1 MTGLWKVATEKCLV
15 THEKMPKKKEEE
27 KRGRSATP
35 KAKDKSK
42 DRSATPKSKDRSA
55 TPKSKGKKSSS
66 PVGKGKSKSPS
77 PGKGGKSK
85 SPAAKGKKGKRSPS
99 PKGKKGKGAKGKK
112 KAKAKA
118 KGTAV
123 GKAKPKKEE
132 SPFFTKADLTFNKF
146 VNGNE
151 SKNEGRLRFPR
162 IHSDSSLLA
171 IASRPLQYGYHQTE
185 DDNDGFDP
193 YILDRAI
200 EHLDEDINQR
210 GYAGYAPLHLS
221 CAQPTHVDLTSLF
234 LTYGAHPGVPST
246 GGHTPLHFAAAS
258 GGPVQVAL
266 LLRNQVL
273 NGEIDINAQNAAGWT
288 PLMCALSRTG
298 ISQVSTVSQLIAGKS
313 DVNYVNEISSRE
325 TPLHLACR
333 HNQDCASMLIE
344 AKASVKDKNA
354 IGNTAL
360 HLAAKNY
367 GGKDVIQLLIGAK
380 CDPML
385 KNNAEKTALDL
396 ATNSEGQSMLRV
408 LTESRREAAG
418 VEDYSK
424 YKEVQPSSAWNATK
438 EEVSLFFKN
447 FQI

>member
-1 MTGLWKVATEKCLV
+1 
-15 THEKMPKKKEEE
+15 MPKKKEEE

-35 KAKDKSK
+35 KSK
-42 DRSATPKSKDRSA
+42 NRSATPKSKDKKAS
-55 TPKSKGKKSSS
+55 TTGGKQ
-66 PVGKGKSKSPS
+66 SKSPS
-77 PGKGGKSK
+77 PGKGGSKSPAAKGKKGGSK
-85 SPAAKGKKGKRSPS
+85 SPAAKGKKGKKSPS
-99 PKGKKGKGAKGKK
+99 PKGKKGATGKK

-118 KGTAV
+118 KGIPA
-123 GKAKPKKEE
+123 GKANPKKEE
-132 SPFFTKADLTFNKF
+132 SPFFTKADLTFKKF

-162 IHSDSSLLA
+162 IQSDSSLLA
-171 IASRPLQYGYHQTE
+171 IASRPLKYGYHQTE
-185 DDNDGFDP
+185 NDNEGFDP

-200 EHLDEDINQR
+200 AHLDEDINQR
-210 GYAGYAPLHLS
+210 GYAGYAPLHLA

-246 GGHTPLHFAAAS
+246 GGHTPLHFAASS

-288 PLMCALSRTG
+288 PLMCALLRTG
-298 ISQVSTVSQLIAGKS
+298 TSQVSTVSQLITAKS
-313 DVNYVNEISSRE
+313 DVNYVNEICSRE

-344 AKASVKDKNA
+344 AKASVEDKNA
-354 IGNTAL
+354 IGNSAL
-360 HLAAKNY
+360 HLAAKNN

-380 CDPML
+380 CDPMV
-385 KNNAEKTALDL
+385 KNNAEKTAMDL

-408 LTESRREAAG
+408 LTESRREAAE

-424 YKEVQPSSAWNATK
+424 YKEVQPSSAWDATK

-447 FQI
+447 FKI